1 MAITKISSKNQ
12 VTIPKEVRRFLGV
25 KEGDQLNWVQSSNGE
40 VIIKKADV
48 KTTML
53 DFFTKMSE
61 EAKKQG
67 LTEED
72 LLSELDQIREEK
84 RKYGR
89 K

>member
-1 MAITKISSKNQ
+1 MGITKISSKNQ
-12 VTIPKEVRRFLGV
+12 VTIPKEVRQYLGV
-25 KEGDQLNWVQSSNGE
+25 KEGDQLNWVPAPDGE

-72 LLSELDQIREEK
+72 LLFELDQIREEK

-89 K
+89 E